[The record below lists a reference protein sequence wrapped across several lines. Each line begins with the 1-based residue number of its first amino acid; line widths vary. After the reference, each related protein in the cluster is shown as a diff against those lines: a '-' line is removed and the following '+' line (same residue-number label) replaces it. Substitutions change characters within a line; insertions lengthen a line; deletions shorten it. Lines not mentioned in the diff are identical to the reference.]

1 MSWEGDTFQAVSVTH
16 LWAPW
21 PLLPNSLLF
30 LATHVCFPLWPN
42 ALWCSSPVDFR
53 EWWTHPSF
61 NLITLLKMPPLH
73 IATFWGTGVRALTY
87 GFGQDTAQTIA
98 VTHLWV
104 PWKLLPDSL
113 LSLGTH
119 VHFLS
124 DYMHSEA
131 LPAVDFREQRN
142 GSRAQDSF
150 PHHSWQKSRP
160 ERMTLVSR
168 ESTSHPMEQP
178 WLAYPCLF
186 NSIVWR
192 LLFKGFLQGI
202 RQGARTKM

>member
-1 MSWEGDTFQAVSVTH
+1 MSWEGDTIQAVAFTH

-53 EWWTHPSF
+53 EWWTHPNF
-61 NLITLLKMPPLH
+61 DLITLLKMPPLH

-87 GFGQDTAQTIA
+87 GFGQDVAQTIA

-119 VHFLS
+119 VHFPVWL
-124 DYMHSEA
+124 YA
-131 LPAVDFREQRN
+131 LWGPPRCGLQR
-142 GSRAQDSF
+142 AEE
-150 PHHSWQKSRP
+150 W
-160 ERMTLVSR
+160 
-168 ESTSHPMEQP
+168 
-178 WLAYPCLF
+178 
-186 NSIVWR
+186 
-192 LLFKGFLQGI
+192 FKGPRFLPPPFPAEIQTRKNDLGLQ
-202 RQGARTKM
+202 RKHFTPHGTTLASLPLFT